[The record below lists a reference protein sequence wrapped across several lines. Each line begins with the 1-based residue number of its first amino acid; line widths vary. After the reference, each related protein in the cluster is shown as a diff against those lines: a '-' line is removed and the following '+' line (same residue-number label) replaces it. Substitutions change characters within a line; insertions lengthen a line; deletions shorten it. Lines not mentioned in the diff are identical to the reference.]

1 MTPPYFRLRN
11 TGTFMTARF
20 TLKAFA
26 LILLPLLSAP
36 LATPL
41 AAAPAPSGKFS
52 ATYGTEPVKE
62 EPVKPDSL
70 EQLRASTLSLWPRF
84 RDTSQQYYTYV
95 RAAADMRAYFH
106 SCTRNDL
113 TPHMN
118 TVNRLAVKY
127 LETIVTAHYEE
138 NEWAAIHAMTP
149 KEKAAILTDFANDV
163 LAFEYGLSL
172 AAFEARKTASGKTPL
187 AYCQGIAREYQ
198 ANYIPLLATA
208 RRELNEK

>member
-1 MTPPYFRLRN
+1 
-11 TGTFMTARF
+11 MTARF
-20 TLKAFA
+20 TLKA
-26 LILLPLLSAP
+26 LTLTLLPLLS
-36 LATPL
+36 TPMAQ
-41 AAAPAPSGKFS
+41 AAAPSGLSAPY
-52 ATYGTEPVKE
+52 ANEPVKE

-70 EQLRASTLSLWPRF
+70 DQLRAFTLSLWPRF

-118 TVNRLAVKY
+118 TVSRLAVKY
-127 LETIVTAHYEE
+127 LETILTAHYEE
-138 NEWAAIHAMTP
+138 NEWAALNAMTP
-149 KEKAAILTDFANDV
+149 REKAAILTDFANDV

-198 ANYIPLLATA
+198 TNYIALLATA
-208 RRELNEK
+208 RRELDAKE